1 MEILVFLKELAFS
14 FGKSSS
20 YKVAGSKGKKQKEKK
35 KEEKDKAQ
43 KTSPGPRT
51 RRVKQDVA
59 QVKKAQ
65 MRENKPKAFLQ

>member
-35 KEEKDKAQ
+35 KKK
-43 KTSPGPRT
+43 KT
-51 RRVKQDVA
+51 KHKKLA
-59 QVKKAQ
+59 QVLVQ
-65 MRENKPKAFLQ
+65 GE